1 MDTHLLNFFAATR
14 DDPTSSLAVQLG
26 SLLEFTSLFPI
37 LFDSNATSL
46 LALGQLV
53 PASSRIRSNDA
64 RPAVDPSLQVT
75 LCLGLGQSSDDLYP
89 FFHSMLEFQGKD
101 AFAALLING
110 FSLVVTGG
118 ALNEIAAAA
127 IFVVTRDGVFIDAI
141 AVSHG
146 RAPNMCKL
154 SRSTH
159 VGPDNGQRSLII
171 SLTMG
176 VSSIVDWVVFYS
188 PWSSIVPLLFAHTQK
203 LRFFWRAIHQGSNST
218 KTEGLLASQ
227 VALLSRV
234 SFWRSANFTTIE
246 SEGTSLFSKPVE
258 VLRLRGNGPSNPHK
272 KQTAYKT
279 TGDKKAKLKRK
290 LGSARPPRKGKPT
303 ADSDPSS
310 SSISSESHE
319 DEEKKEDEEK
329 EKELPDTADPL
340 LDSNKPA
347 VGPCCSKMV
356 A

>member
-101 AFAALLING
+101 AFAAFLING

-159 VGPDNGQRSLII
+159 VGPDNGQRSLIDK
-171 SLTMG
+171 SDNGSFQHCGLGSFLLALVEHCATF
-176 VSSIVDWVVFYS
+176 VCTLPEASVF
-188 PWSSIVPLLFAHTQK
+188 LK
-203 LRFFWRAIHQGSNST
+203 SNSSRL
-218 KTEGLLASQ
+218 EFYENRGFASLPSGASLPCELLK
-227 VALLSRV
+227 VV
-234 SFWRSANFTTIE
+234 PSANFTTIE
-246 SEGTSLFSKPVE
+246 SDDTSLFSKPVE
-258 VLRLRGNGPSNPHK
+258 VLRLRGNGRGNYKRTVRAGPLPSVVAYRCTNLA
-272 KQTAYKT
+272 TAFCTPPAKCIT
-279 TGDKKAKLKRK
+279 VSTCKAS
-290 LGSARPPRKGKPT
+290 GASVQAAG
-303 ADSDPSS
+303 
-310 SSISSESHE
+310 
-319 DEEKKEDEEK
+319 
-329 EKELPDTADPL
+329 
-340 LDSNKPA
+340 
-347 VGPCCSKMV
+347 G
-356 A
+356 